1 MKFEIHRDEGTGEVL
16 RESDPVRA
24 RAERPKVHV
33 WESMTPGSAYPLVAC
48 RPENPSVGGLRS
60 RAPRLALVL
69 ACPGRRR

>member
-1 MKFEIHRDEGTGEVL
+1 MKFEIHRDEGTGKYSAS
-16 RESDPVRA
+16 RTQCA